1 MGKITAEQ
9 LNQRVERIKEIIRVK
24 LPSNLVVAEHT
35 DDGHFYRYIPTG
47 VLMNSVTARTGILD
61 SPHLKQWV
69 AKTTVDYIS
78 THLEVITQENKE
90 DHFKAAQ
97 MAHRDIFLDAGAI
110 GSVGHE
116 AVDKYLKV
124 WLDTGKQPED
134 IKVFCDGSDY
144 REFAIA
150 RSAELFCKDYNVI
163 PIATELRVAS
173 PKYGYAG
180 TMDGLM
186 IIDGILTLIDWKSS
200 NSINKDGYALQTVAY
215 WQAFKELTGIRP
227 KRIWIVRLDKG
238 SAKYE
243 IVNVQDISKAFRIF
257 INLSKVY
264 NWLNNGTTKLYPL
277 NQKNIIK
284 L

>member
-9 LNQRVERIKEIIRVK
+9 LKEIIREK

-35 DDGHFYRYIPTG
+35 DDGHFYRYTPTG
-47 VLMNSVTARTGILD
+47 ILMNSVTARTGILD

-78 THLEVITQENKE
+78 THLELITQDNKE

-97 MAHRDIFLDAGAI
+97 MAHRDIFLDAGSI

-116 AVDKYLKV
+116 AVDKYLKI

-200 NSINKDGYALQTVAY
+200 NSIQKDGYALQTVAY

-227 KRIWIVRLDKG
+227 KRIWIVR
-238 SAKYE
+238 
-243 IVNVQDISKAFRIF
+243 
-257 INLSKVY
+257 
-264 NWLNNGTTKLYPL
+264 
-277 NQKNIIK
+277 
-284 L
+284 